1 MNADGKKNK
10 HFLEAVRGKYPMAVG
25 ALTSIGVSSGG
36 KTVTLTSETRD
47 RINKQLADGTI
58 QAVKLT
64 GNTQEM
70 VDQIRKAVGGSKE
83 QPMAKNGPR
92 PTEVCEVCNERITR
106 NTQAEVD
113 ADMELH
119 MKAHP
124 SLVSNPLPSLPAPV
138 HAARERQRKADKAVF
153 ELKKQSKVVKAEKKK
168 ADMALGKACDEAGQG
183 ILFDEAT
190 GEVAG

>member
-1 MNADGKKNK
+1 MNADGKKDK
-10 HFLEAVRGKYPMAVG
+10 HFLEAVRRKYPMAVG

-36 KTVTLTSETRD
+36 KTVT
-47 RINKQLADGTI
+47 
-58 QAVKLT
+58 LT

>member
-1 MNADGKKNK
+1 
-10 HFLEAVRGKYPMAVG
+10 
-25 ALTSIGVSSGG
+25 
-36 KTVTLTSETRD
+36 
-47 RINKQLADGTI
+47 
-58 QAVKLT
+58 
-64 GNTQEM
+64 M

-138 HAARERQRKADKAVF
+138 HAARERQRKTDKAVF
-153 ELKKQSKVVKAEKKK
+153 
-168 ADMALGKACDEAGQG
+168 
-183 ILFDEAT
+183 FDRQIT
-190 GEVAG
+190 GEWIERIVGMIRVREEGGRE